1 MSNTLYFQKHCSL
14 DKIATNEPPFTVG
27 IHGIIGSFT
36 DQAWSTFTHEELK
49 IPDNLYEIKELV
61 HAHNVLEGVS
71 KGKVDIGIFAF
82 ANSGSGGYLASVEAM
97 GEFNYKLLA
106 LFTMPISMCMIVHP
120 DISTIEEV
128 KLFYGHPVAI
138 SQCRK
143 TLIERWPKISIEM
156 ATDEMDTALSAKL
169 LAEGKIPKTHAIFA
183 SKRAAERYGLKVL
196 YEGIHHDPNNATAF
210 AVIKRK

>member
-14 DKIATNEPPFTVG
+14 DELTTKKTRFIVG

-36 DQAWSTFTHEELK
+36 DQAWNTFVNEELE
-49 IPDNLYEIKELV
+49 IPETQFEVKELIQS
-61 HAHNVLEGVS
+61 HTVLESVNNGS
-71 KGKVDIGIFAF
+71 VDVGIFAF

-97 GEFNYKLLA
+97 GKFNYKLVA
-106 LFTMPISMCMIVHP
+106 LFTMPISMCMLVHP
-120 DISTIEEV
+120 DITKIEEIE
-128 KLFYGHPVAI
+128 LFFGHPVAV

-143 TLIERWPKISIEM
+143 TLAERWPQIPIEM

-169 LAEGKIPKTHAIFA
+169 LAEGKIPKTYAIFA
-183 SKRAAERYGLKVL
+183 SKRAAERYELKVL

-210 AVIKRK
+210 AVIKHK